1 VANRFRR
8 YLDKL
13 NRIKTDAMVKRSMK
27 SGAGA
32 VLKLELDSDYVKGK
46 TGRDTKTIW
55 DLIKNQKLRDK
66 HYILDEKIMEK
77 KRKKLKSLTKAKK

>member
-1 VANRFRR
+1 MLNRFKR
-8 YLDKL
+8 KL
-13 NRIKTDAMVKRSMK
+13 AELK
-27 SGAGA
+27 SKWKMMPFKDNTGAGA
-32 VLKLELDSDYVKGK
+32 KLKFRLDSDYVKGK

>member
-1 VANRFRR
+1 MWQGE
-8 YLDKL
+8 
-13 NRIKTDAMVKRSMK
+13 AMQK
-27 SGAGA
+27 
-32 VLKLELDSDYVKGK
+32 
-46 TGRDTKTIW
+46 TKTIW